1 MKKHTQFWLIV
12 LALLCA
18 AGHASAVTLYTN
30 EKNGFVT
37 SEAEKATISDE
48 IDGTSTEIFS
58 YSTAKNDGTNSPAV
72 GSGADNS
79 LRLYYDSSGKG
90 NGSSITFTP
99 LGDVVIRKIVF
110 IVTDNY
116 TPTMIYK
123 IAGGEKKSTTWN
135 GDTLTVDNLYLT
147 SDQPIFFQNA
157 NTAKKQF
164 RLIKWFITYSV
175 GKCAAP
181 AAELAFNTSSVTV
194 EVGQSEKLLL
204 NAGAGNGNTILFSSS
219 DPTIAQV
226 DADGLIT
233 GVTRGEATITATQA
247 VFDDGAVEYCSQA
260 VQVPVT
266 VEPTSYVI
274 TWQTPYGSE
283 QTKIEQELP
292 LGNTV
297 PTYEVAACGTEY
309 PYFAGW
315 IEENIG
321 KEPSSEITF
330 VDSTTTPT
338 AHTTYYAA
346 FADEARVK
354 AEEFS
359 STGSLSALKSDE
371 RVETNV
377 TETYS
382 GTYGIKIANNADY
395 IQVNIQNP
403 EKVTFSYNRRGG
415 GVGAGSSVLL
425 QYSTTN
431 TNEESFVTLETWDVS
446 GSQTSVVSTLTN
458 TKPFPYGT
466 IYVRFLYQQNSGNI
480 AVGPISISTATQFP
494 PATLYVTYCC
504 DAWPTQPAIAY
515 AYAEGKSSI
524 DADVSETLA
533 APTISHENAG
543 YKGTL
548 SFASSNE
555 QVATVD
561 ATTGIVTAVAAGTA
575 NIVAT
580 WSGDAD
586 FCDVTASTEVVVTG
600 KISLIYD
607 RNAEDATGDM
617 AEQKIDAGSIE
628 LAENGFVRTGYHFL
642 GWATSA
648 DGKVNYSE
656 KQTIELTTSTT
667 LYAVWEI
674 NNYAVTKGEEL
685 NGTFT
690 LSAETVN
697 HGDSIVVTTTPATHY
712 HFANLSIDPAE
723 NGTIDGQVVKNIV
736 GAVTITANF
745 AEDTK
750 YTINWSNNDA
760 VIGTTQVYAGE
771 ALAAVVEAEVTS
783 CDTENYPD
791 FYGWSAKPYGSASEP
806 KTEAPALVPFTY
818 KPAADGETIYAVF
831 ANGIDGGGQKMTS
844 LAVGDK
850 VMIVSGDSVEFGTFD
865 STNNRFIAAKY
876 TEAPAGAY
884 IFTVEQGKADNSFAF
899 VHDGKYLAY
908 PTAGGNKLTEST
920 TLNDYSSWTASFSD
934 TNVTLRNVE
943 STSYTIQYNS
953 ANVWFAAYKTIAKPI
968 QLIRLG
974 ALATKWM
981 SACCTAAPFTE
992 VKNATLLLDTTVV
1005 GATAQ
1010 IDLATLITGEGNGN
1024 DIIYNL
1030 AENDADVTLAGSNF
1044 EGSVLGKFTVIV
1056 EQAAKDGKCYNANEI
1071 VISIEP
1077 KNSTIVFD
1085 KNDADATGEMADLV
1099 AETLTSQELTEV
1111 AFEKIG
1117 YHFTG
1122 WNTLADGTGTTYTDK
1137 STVEMHSMT
1146 LYAQWEINKY
1156 GVTLNKTG
1164 DGDVEIATEVEHGG
1178 SVTIVATPAT
1188 GYKLGEITIAPDTA
1202 GTLSSTTISDIT
1214 EAITVNVEFVALQQF
1229 TITYRDA
1236 DNEKILEEKIYEG
1249 EHLNPDLSL
1258 FGCERMP
1265 FIGFSL
1271 TEVNDA
1277 ETFEPITLVET
1288 EITSDTTLWAV
1299 YTYNRPNSG
1308 LFDPAKTTKS
1318 EFRIYADYGGVE
1330 KFAGALTSGKYKMVS
1345 TLDDAEAFT
1354 FTSVGDSIFTIK
1366 HGSKY
1371 VGYGTSG
1378 TDLKELTSAYNWKVS
1393 KGTKGSWRVTS
1404 VNYSSR
1410 AILYGTGTKSFGAF
1424 ATQNIKTTDSTY
1436 YDIEIGYNTAARYTS
1451 SLNCDFVFVE
1461 GVSLPAN
1468 DTIEVGDKKMLV
1480 ATFTPEN
1487 PTNRSLVWKS
1497 SSEAIVT
1504 VDAAT
1509 GEITGVGQGSAVITA
1524 TSVDDDSYS
1533 ASCRVFVRRSVTEIS
1548 LDQLS
1553 ISVKECDDNGV
1564 ALTATVLPEDAT
1576 NPKVVWT
1583 SSDETVAIASDKGVV
1598 YGYKPGTA
1606 VITATTVDGGFTAE
1620 CAVTVLECVKVT
1632 SIALDFDTLTFRT
1645 CDKLTQQLTATV
1657 LPEDAE
1663 DKSITWK
1670 SSSTKVATV
1679 NNGLVT
1685 PVAIGEAVIT
1695 ATANDGSGVSA
1706 KCVVVVEDCPDAIEM
1721 VETIDGVFARNG
1733 SIVVERET
1741 AADIFVYNAAGQM
1754 VACQNGV
1761 ASANIRVPQGVY
1773 VVAIGSQATKI
1784 VVK

>member
-1 MKKHTQFWLIV
+1 MKTHTKFWLIIF
-12 LALLCA
+12 ALLCA
-18 AGHASAVTLYTN
+18 AGHASAVTLYTH
-30 EKNGFVT
+30 EKEYFVT
-37 SEAEKATISDE
+37 SEANGATILAE
-48 IDGTSTEIFS
+48 IDGDSTEIFS
-58 YSTAKNDGTNSPAV
+58 FSTEKNDASQAPTVGT
-72 GSGADNS
+72 GANDKS
-79 LRLYYDSSGKG
+79 LRLYYDSSKKG
-90 NGSSITFTP
+90 NGASITFTP

-110 IVTDNY
+110 IVTHNY

-147 SDQPIFFQNA
+147 SDQPIFLQNA
-157 NTAKKQF
+157 NTESKQL
-164 RLIKWFITYSV
+164 RLLKWFITYSV
-175 GKCAAP
+175 GKCTAP
-181 AAELAFNTSSVTV
+181 TAELSFNTSSVTM

-219 DPTIAQV
+219 DPSIAQV

-233 GVTRGEATITATQA
+233 GVARGEATITATQA

-274 TWQTPYGSE
+274 TWQTPYGSK

-297 PTYEVAACGTEY
+297 PTYEVAPCGTDY

-321 KEPSSEITF
+321 KEPSYDITF
-330 VDSTTTPT
+330 VDSATTPT

-382 GTYGIKIANNADY
+382 GTFGIKMANNGEY

-403 EKVTFSYNRRGG
+403 EKVTFNYNRRGG
-415 GVGAGSSVLL
+415 SVVANVLL

-431 TNEESFVTLETWDVS
+431 TNEESFVTMDTWNVG
-446 GSQTSVVSTLTN
+446 GSQTTNTMTLTN
-458 TKPFPYGT
+458 SKPFPYGT
-466 IYVRFLYQQNSGNI
+466 IYVRFLYEQGSGNI

-494 PATLYVTYCC
+494 PATLFVTYCC
-504 DAWPTQPAIAY
+504 DAWPTQPTIVY
-515 AYAEGKSSI
+515 TYAEGKSSI
-524 DADVSETLA
+524 DADASETLA
-533 APTISHENAG
+533 APTITNENAN

-548 SFASSNE
+548 SFASSNP

-561 ATTGIVTAVAAGTA
+561 ATTGEVTAVAAGTA
-575 NIVAT
+575 NIIAT
-580 WSGDAD
+580 WSGDKD

-607 RNAEDATGDM
+607 RNAADATGDM
-617 AEQKIDAGSIE
+617 AEEKIDAGSVE
-628 LAENGFVRTGYHFL
+628 LAENGFARTGYHFL
-642 GWATSA
+642 GWATTA
-648 DGKVNYSE
+648 DGKVNYSD
-656 KQTIELTTSTT
+656 KQTIELTTSIT

-674 NNYAVTKGEEL
+674 NNYAVTKGDEL

-697 HGDSIVVTTTPATHY
+697 HGDSIVVTATPATHY
-712 HFANLSIDPAE
+712 HFENLSIDPAE
-723 NGTIDGQVVKNIV
+723 NGTIDGQMVKNIV
-736 GAVTITANF
+736 GALTITANF

-791 FYGWSAKPYGSASEP
+791 FYGWSATPYGSAAEP
-806 KTEAPALVPFTY
+806 KTEAPALVPLTY
-818 KPAADGETIYAVF
+818 KPVADGETLYAVF

-876 TEAPAGAY
+876 TDAPAGAY
-884 IFTVEQGKADNSFAF
+884 IFSVVQGNTENSFAF
-899 VHDGKYLAY
+899 LHDGKYLAY
-908 PTAGGNKLTEST
+908 PTAGGNKLTETT
-920 TLNDYSSWTASFSD
+920 TLNNYSSWTASFSG
-934 TNVTLRNVE
+934 TNVTLKNVA
-943 STSYTIQYNS
+943 SSSYTIQYNS
-953 ANVWFAAYKTIAKPI
+953 ANVWFAAYKTNEKPI
-968 QLIRLG
+968 QLIRSG

-992 VKNATLLLDTTVV
+992 VKDATLLLDTAVV
-1005 GATAQ
+1005 GSTTQ
-1010 IDLATLITGEGNGN
+1010 IDLTTLIIGTGNGN
-1024 DIIYNL
+1024 DITFKL
-1030 AENDADVTLAGSNF
+1030 AENYANVALAGSTF
-1044 EGSVLGKFTVIV
+1044 EGSVLGKFTVIM

-1085 KNDADATGEMADLV
+1085 RNDADATGEMADLV
-1099 AETLTSQELTEV
+1099 AETLTNQELTEV

-1122 WNTLADGTGTTYTDK
+1122 WNTLADGTGTTYADK
-1137 STVEMHSMT
+1137 ATVAMHSMT

-1156 GVTLNKTG
+1156 GVTLNQTG
-1164 DGDVEIATEVEHGG
+1164 DGEVEFASEVEHGG

-1188 GYKLGEITIAPDTA
+1188 GYKLGEITITPETA
-1202 GTLSSTTISDIT
+1202 GTLSGTTVSDIT
-1214 EAITVNVEFVALQQF
+1214 EAITVNVEFVALAQY

-1236 DNEKILEEKIYEG
+1236 DNEKIYEEKIYEG

-1265 FIGFSL
+1265 FIGFSPV
-1271 TEVNDA
+1271 EVADV

-1318 EFRIYADYGGVE
+1318 EFRIYADYDGVE

-1371 VGYGTSG
+1371 VSYGTSG
-1378 TDLKELTSAYNWKVS
+1378 TDLKESTSAYNWKVS
-1393 KGTKGSWRVTS
+1393 AGTKGSWRVAS
-1404 VNYSSR
+1404 VNYPTR
-1410 AILYGTGTKSFGAF
+1410 AIVYGTGTKSFGAF
-1424 ATQNIKTTDSTY
+1424 ATQNIKTTDTIY

-1468 DTIEVGDKKMLV
+1468 DTIELDEKKTLV

-1487 PTNRSLVWKS
+1487 PTNRTLVWKS
-1497 SSEAIVT
+1497 SSESVVT

-1509 GEITGVGQGSAVITA
+1509 GEITGVAQGSAVITA

-1533 ASCRVFVRRSVTEIS
+1533 ASCRVLVRRSVTEIS
-1548 LDQLS
+1548 LDQLA

-1576 NPKVVWT
+1576 NPKVIWS
-1583 SSDETVAIASDKGVV
+1583 SSDETVAIASGEGVV

-1606 VITATTVDGGFTAE
+1606 VITATTVDGGLTAE
-1620 CAVTVLECVKVT
+1620 CEVTVLECVKVT
-1632 SIALDFDTLTFRT
+1632 NIALDFDTLNFRT
-1645 CDKLTQQLTATV
+1645 CEKLTQQLTATV
-1657 LPEDAE
+1657 SPDDAE
-1663 DKSITWK
+1663 DKTVTWK
-1670 SSSTKVATV
+1670 SNNTKVATV
-1679 NNGLVT
+1679 NNGLVM
-1685 PVAIGEAVIT
+1685 PVAIGETVIT

-1706 KCVVVVEDCPDAIEM
+1706 KCVVVVEDCPDALEM
-1721 VETIDGVFARNG
+1721 VESIDGVFVRNG
-1733 SIVVERET
+1733 SIVIERET
-1741 AADIFVYNAAGQM
+1741 AADIFVYSAAGQM
-1754 VACQNGV
+1754 VACKNGV
-1761 ASANIRVPQGVY
+1761 ASANISVPQGVY
-1773 VVAIGSQATKI
+1773 VVAIGSQATKV